1 MTTEPENSPEAAET
15 AERAAAEVP
24 AVMMPAGIRR
34 GRIGLNVAVQI
45 VLGLVLFG
53 LVNVVSWRRFRQ
65 WDYTYSR
72 SFTLAPSTE
81 KFLEE
86 VKIPVRVSV
95 LAQRGGP
102 VEKDLVPLLDQ
113 YRKHLK
119 SRLKVDYI
127 DTLRDVQA
135 WESFKVATAKMNIRV
150 ETNGILVQSDTG
162 KENAA
167 SSTQWIPEE
176 TLYDIDPEKKT
187 PIAFKGES
195 LLNSAL
201 RGVTSPDR
209 PRVAWVTDIVKKRM
223 VPEGSAFNV
232 LADIAARQNIDLEP
246 WPVLQYPDAEN
257 EFRAVIV
264 ARPNLFGSQQ
274 EAVFTKLFEKP
285 GNGMIV
291 LLDPEEPC
299 PEFDRFLARY
309 GVVPQDDRVLHA
321 YATAKGPIKDFAVDV
336 RFLETDG
343 VTKGLAMVP
352 SLLLGQT
359 KSLRMLAQTETQRDQ
374 NIEIVPLMT
383 PSDRFWSERRYSEP
397 LPTIDQP
404 EEKQKPVCVALS
416 LERGAAKDPVVRM
429 QSSRMV
435 VTGNAE
441 LAMPPVSPQNYDF
454 LTHSLNWVLHRDV
467 TAPNDSTTDKVKH
480 RFRIDITPA
489 QWKRLF
495 LITTIVLPL
504 AALAAGFMIWSAR
517 RS

>member
-1 MTTEPENSPEAAET
+1 MTDTPEPSSPEPSAPAPAAGPE
-15 AERAAAEVP
+15 
-24 AVMMPAGIRR
+24 GIRR

-45 VLGLVLFG
+45 TLGVLLFA
-53 LVNVVSWRRFRQ
+53 LVNVISWRRFRQ

-81 KFLEE
+81 TFLAD
-86 VKIPVRVSV
+86 VKTPVRVSV
-95 LAQRGGP
+95 LTQRGGA

-113 YRKHLK
+113 YR
-119 SRLKVDYI
+119 RLLRNRLRLEYI

-135 WESFKVATAKMNIRV
+135 WENFKVTTAKSNIRI
-150 ETNGILVQSDTG
+150 ESNGILVQSDPAQEG
-162 KENAA
+162 APV
-167 SSTQWIPEE
+167 STQWIPEE
-176 TLYDIDPEKKT
+176 NLYDLDREKKT

-201 RGVTSPDR
+201 RAVTNPDR
-209 PRVAWVTDIVKKRM
+209 PRVAWLTDIVKKRM

-232 LADIAARQNIDLEP
+232 MADIAARQNIDLEP
-246 WPVLQYPDAEN
+246 WPILQFPQAES
-257 EFRAVIV
+257 EFRAAII
-264 ARPNLFGSQQ
+264 ARPNLFGAQQ
-274 EAVFTKLFEKP
+274 EAVFTRLFEKP
-285 GNGMIV
+285 GNGIIV

-336 RFLETDG
+336 RFLESDG
-343 VTKGLAMVP
+343 VTRGIAMQP
-352 SLLLGQT
+352 SILLGQT
-359 KSLRMLAQTETQRDQ
+359 KSLRMLANTEQQKDQ
-374 NIEIVPLMT
+374 NIQIIPLMS
-383 PSDRFWSERRYSEP
+383 PSDRFWAERKYSEP
-397 LPTIDQP
+397 LPTIDEP
-404 EEKQKPVCVALS
+404 EEKQKPICVALS
-416 LERGAAKDPVVRM
+416 LERGAAKDPRV
-429 QSSRMV
+429 QLLSSRMV

-441 LAMPPVSPQNYDF
+441 MAMPPVSPQNYDF

-495 LITTIVLPL
+495 LITTVVLPL
-504 AALAAGFMIWSAR
+504 AALAAGVMIWSAR